1 MRALGVSKRRLRQMV
16 SLEAAAIGVV
26 GGLAGSLVGFVLHRG
41 VMGDVAVRTGLPI
54 NYYFYARPAFVAF
67 GVGVAIAILASLIPA
82 RRAGNVNIIEAI
94 GYE

>member
-1 MRALGVSKRRLRQMV
+1 MV
-16 SLEAAAIGVV
+16 LLEAAAIGVV
-26 GGLAGSLVGFVLHRG
+26 GGFAGALVGFVLHRG

-54 NYYFYARPAFVAF
+54 NYYFYARPALIAFVA
-67 GVGVAIAILASLIPA
+67 GVAIAIVASVIPA